1 MSVYDLEQVSR
12 MDARQDKDLDEALAR
27 AREAFAG
34 KTDEQLMDEV
44 AEVIDSVRAARRK
57 DAVPTTSA

>member
-57 DAVPTTSA
+57 DAISTTSA

>member
-1 MSVYDLEQVSR
+1 MSVYDLGQVSR

-34 KTDEQLMDEV
+34 KTDEQLMEEV
-44 AEVIDSVRAARRK
+44 AEVIDSVRAARRE

>member
-1 MSVYDLEQVSR
+1 
-12 MDARQDKDLDEALAR
+12 MDSQQDKDLDEALAR